1 MLRCDDSTAFTP
13 SLLKQVQIFD
23 MDQVYQ
29 VIEQTFRQES
39 GRVLATLISSLRDF
53 DLAEDALQ
61 EALATALER
70 WPEDGV
76 PRNPGAWIT
85 TTARRKA
92 IDRLRRDKTLAKK
105 KATLEALAELKQ
117 KNQDEIS
124 LDEIPDERLKLIF
137 TCCHPALALEAQ
149 VALTL
154 RTLGGLS
161 TAEIARAFLVP
172 APTMAQRLVRAKR
185 KIRDAGIPYR
195 VPPRNLLPERLE
207 AVLAVIYLIFNE
219 GYSAST
225 GDSLV
230 RHELSAEAI
239 RLGYVLNNLLAQDSE
254 LQEEPEALGLLAL
267 MLLHDSRRDA
277 RTDAEGRLITLEEQ
291 DRTLWDQ
298 EQIQA
303 GLAILDRAYRMEQR
317 GSYQIQAAISALH
330 AEAERPEDTDWPQIS
345 ALYASLNQMTPS
357 PIIALNHAVAVAM
370 SERPEQGL
378 QLLAKLADNEDL
390 RNYHLFH
397 AARADLLRR
406 ADRLEEAAD
415 AYKQAL
421 SLVQNTVEQQF
432 LERRL
437 AELKPDT
444 PILNN

>member
-1 MLRCDDSTAFTP
+1 ME
-13 SLLKQVQIFD
+13 K
-23 MDQVYQ
+23 VYQ

-39 GRVLATLISSLRDF
+39 GRVLATLIGSLRDF

-70 WPEDGV
+70 WPGDGI
-76 PRNPGAWIT
+76 PHNPGAWIT

-92 IDRLRRDKTLAKK
+92 IDRLRRDKTLARK

-117 KNQDEIS
+117 KNQDEVA

-137 TCCHPALALEAQ
+137 TCCHPSLALEAQ

-185 KIRDAGIPYR
+185 KIRDARIPYR
-195 VPPRNLLPERLE
+195 VPPRHLLPERLG
-207 AVLAVIYLIFNE
+207 AALAVIYLIFNE
-219 GYSAST
+219 GYAATT
-225 GDSLV
+225 GDSLY

-239 RLGYVLNNLLAQDSE
+239 RLGTVLTELMAQDKE
-254 LQEEPEALGLLAL
+254 MPEEPEALGLLAL

-277 RTDAEGRLITLEEQ
+277 RTDGEGQLITLEEQ
-291 DRTLWDQ
+291 DRSLWDR
-298 EQIQA
+298 EQITA
-303 GLAILDRAYRMEQR
+303 GLAVLDRAYQMGQR
-317 GSYQIQAAISALH
+317 GPYLIQAAISSLH
-330 AEAERPEDTDWPQIS
+330 AQAERPEDTDWRQIA
-345 ALYASLNQMTPS
+345 ALYASLNHITPS

-370 SERPEQGL
+370 SEGPERGL
-378 QLLAKLADNEDL
+378 QLLAELADNEDL
-390 RNYHLFH
+390 LRGYHHFQ

-406 ADRLEEAAD
+406 AGRWGEAAE
-415 AYKQAL
+415 AYEQAL
-421 SLVQNTVEQQF
+421 ALVQNVVEEQY
-432 LERRL
+432 LTRRL
-437 AELKPDT
+437 DEMRMMR
-444 PILNN
+444 